1 MEEIQPGKPL
11 RGFVFACTNK
21 TEDECLARA
30 NRIKEVGK
38 TYRIKAFQYIVEGV
52 KRLLFLKR

>member
-1 MEEIQPGKPL
+1 MEEIQLEKPI

-21 TEDECLARA
+21 TEDECLAR
-30 NRIKEVGK
+30 KEVGK

>member
-1 MEEIQPGKPL
+1 MIEEEPL
-11 RGFVFACTNK
+11 CP
-21 TEDECLARA
+21 ECLAR
-30 NRIKEVGK
+30 KEVGK

>member
-1 MEEIQPGKPL
+1 MEEIQLEKPI

-30 NRIKEVGK
+30 NRIKEVG
-38 TYRIKAFQYIVEGV
+38 AFQYIVEGV
-52 KRLLFLKR
+52 KRLLFLKS